1 MQYVRRGILIFFGIT
16 LSGCQSTESPE
27 RFIKTIP
34 TKPKS
39 IISKPATNAI
49 TKQAAKKAPKPAPQT
64 PVYIDL
70 GPIETVALPTAPT
83 KPLTEKKI
91 FRPAVEQ
98 PTVKFGRDISP
109 SATVTAEQLRAS
121 SDKASDLLV
130 EQPSEILSDRCDPSY
145 WGGQAPPADRGC
157 HIVTENV
164 EYGDDHPALLPGTY
178 IRLAPKSDLQ
188 LENAGQISRKV
199 GVLDTRV
206 SDDALG
212 AVLLL
217 RPGQQGQ
224 SQTVPK
230 VEGINENDSLDVPV
244 NIETLLPSVL
254 LSGS

>member
-1 MQYVRRGILIFFGIT
+1 MQYVQRGILILLGIT
-16 LSGCQSTESPE
+16 LNGCQSTESPE

-39 IISKPATNAI
+39 IISKPATNAV
-49 TKQAAKKAPKPAPQT
+49 TKQVTKKAPKTATQT

-70 GPIETVALPTAPT
+70 GPIKTVTLPTVPT

-91 FRPAVEQ
+91 FRHSIEQ
-98 PTVKFGRDISP
+98 PTAKFRRDISP
-109 SATVTAEQLRAS
+109 SAAVTAEQLRAS

-130 EQPSEILSDRCDPSY
+130 EQPSGILSDRCDPSY
-145 WGGQAPPADRGC
+145 WGGQAHPVDRSC
-157 HIVTENV
+157 HTVTENA
-164 EYGDDHPALLPGTY
+164 EYGGDHPALLPGTY

-188 LENAGQISRKV
+188 LENAGKIARKV
-199 GVLDTRV
+199 GVLETRV

-224 SQTVPK
+224 SQPVPTID
-230 VEGINENDSLDVPV
+230 GINENDPLDVPV
-244 NIETLLPSVL
+244 NIKTLPPSVL
-254 LSGS
+254 LPGS